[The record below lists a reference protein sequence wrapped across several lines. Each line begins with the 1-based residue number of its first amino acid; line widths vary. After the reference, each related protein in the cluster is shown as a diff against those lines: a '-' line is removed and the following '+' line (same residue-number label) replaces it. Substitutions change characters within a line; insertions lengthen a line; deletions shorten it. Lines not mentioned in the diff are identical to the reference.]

1 MNNKTILIT
10 GCCGFIGSHLVD
22 YFLEKKFRVI
32 GLDNLLTG
40 DLQNIEHH
48 KKIKTLFFLK
58 RMFVMNLTRMRKL
71 IIYYISHPL

>member
-40 DLQNIEHH
+40 
-48 KKIKTLFFLK
+48 TLNN
-58 RMFVMNLTRMRKL
+58 MNF
-71 IIYYISHPL
+71 S